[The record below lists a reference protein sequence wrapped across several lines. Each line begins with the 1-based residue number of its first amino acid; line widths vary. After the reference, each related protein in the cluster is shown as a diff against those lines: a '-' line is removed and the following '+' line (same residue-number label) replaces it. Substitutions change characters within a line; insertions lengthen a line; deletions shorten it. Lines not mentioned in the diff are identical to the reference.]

1 MTMGWK
7 MPIIIK
13 VATAI
18 INPEKYTLIVIG
30 FEFFFCRG
38 AVFFLC
44 HCAPSDGLCVL
55 ISQVLYVLIVSARRA
70 LYIGV
75 LYMKLPVRSRL
86 RREGFAQR
94 SKGKSNLFKSFKIY
108 LLDVFLRKRHR
119 VPSDEF

>member
-1 MTMGWK
+1 
-7 MPIIIK
+7 MPIVIK

-75 LYMKLPVRSRL
+75 LYMKLPVSGRL

-94 SKGKSNLFKSFKIY
+94 SKGKSNLFKSFKKY
-108 LLDVFLRKRHR
+108 LLDVFLRKASQSAER
-119 VPSDEF
+119 